1 MNRLLLPLSTALV
14 AVLIV
19 TPGVA
24 TAQNQNQNQNQGNQ
38 NISLTTSS
46 AGDVLGI
53 TGVDSLTGAG
63 FGSPLQTGAWET
75 DTYNNMVGP
84 EFGML
89 YEVDRGRWTFSSELK
104 FTAAFNWQ
112 NNMYR
117 GANFP
122 DSIGADYLRATFEPA
137 VTNTSSGGGSSAANT
152 VQLTPPPLFLQIYGV
167 GQQNATNS
175 AAHEFV
181 FSPIG
186 EWRFGGKFR
195 VSQGIVLHAGYTGM
209 WLGNIARA
217 STNTGYRSVSRPT
230 RYAEPVDP
238 SQPASLT
245 NPWIVKTT
253 GPRPGGIG
261 PSDQRFTDPGSP
273 YYRPNPVYNR
283 IGAVDGGQEY
293 VFLNGIDFGVEIRY

>member
-1 MNRLLLPLSTALV
+1 MKRHFLTLCVVPLALGV
-14 AVLIV
+14 IAPAAVM
-19 TPGVA
+19 
-24 TAQNQNQNQNQGNQ
+24 AQQQGGGLNNQQVGGGNT
-38 NISLTTSS
+38 NLGIFGTS

-53 TGVDSLTGAG
+53 TGVDTLTGVG
-63 FGSPLQTGAWET
+63 GGSPLQTGTWET

-122 DSIGADYLRATFEPA
+122 DSIGADYLRATFNPS
-137 VTNTSSGGGSSAANT
+137 VTNTATAGASSPTNT
-152 VQLTPPPLFLQIYGV
+152 VQLQPPPLFLQIYGV

-175 AAHEFV
+175 AEHQFV

-217 STNTGYRSVSRPT
+217 SSSTAYRSIRRST
-230 RYAEPVDP
+230 QYAEPQDP
-238 SQPASLT
+238 TQPASAT
-245 NPWIVKTT
+245 NPWVVKTT
-253 GPRPGGIG
+253 GLAGGV
-261 PSDQRFTDPGSP
+261 DPNSA
-273 YYRPNPVYNR
+273 YYRPDPIYNR
-283 IGAVDGGQEY
+283 IGASPNPVQEY
-293 VFLNGIDFGVEIRY
+293 VFLNGIDFGVEFRY